1 MYLSNYGR
9 IVNECWQKIPD
20 HFPQIVLH
28 EYVIMPNHVHG
39 IIEMHNNTNTN
50 IVNESIVGAA
60 VGANTTG
67 MCADT
72 TGVGANDYSPLQTT
86 QFRPHGTS
94 CTVGS
99 VVRGFK
105 IGVTRQ
111 MGFSPWQRNYYEHII
126 RNNESYQYIVKYI
139 AQNPMKWEE
148 DCFYYGINGTAI

>member
-39 IIEMHNNTNTN
+39 IIEMQNNTDTN

-72 TGVGANDYSPLQTT
+72 TGMGAAIRTFINERSNAFCSPALCGKRIFLYS
-86 QFRPHGTS
+86 F
-94 CTVGS
+94 
-99 VVRGFK
+99 
-105 IGVTRQ
+105 
-111 MGFSPWQRNYYEHII
+111 FSSRRESI
-126 RNNESYQYIVKYI
+126 R
-139 AQNPMKWEE
+139 
-148 DCFYYGINGTAI
+148 